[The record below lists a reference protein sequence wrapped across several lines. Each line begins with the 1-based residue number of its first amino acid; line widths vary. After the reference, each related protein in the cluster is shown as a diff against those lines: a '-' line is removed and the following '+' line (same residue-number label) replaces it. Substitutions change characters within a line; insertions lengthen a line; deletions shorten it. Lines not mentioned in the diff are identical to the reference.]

1 LANGLRVS
9 ELFENKLIL
18 DVSWYEHRYMKSTS
32 VNNREFELDY
42 FPAIRKI
49 EKHVSKI
56 PKYDEIVGKF
66 ERRLNP
72 SIQTKIGLMT
82 ESNAHFFINPP
93 RIIDGS
99 FEQINYLPKQDMLQ
113 TALNFPEKISSWFED
128 GTCYNASRFVV
139 ALHVRRTDYINLAHI
154 YDVIDTKYYLKA
166 IDFMMKKNNQ
176 VKFHLF
182 SDDPDGAIKWLGD
195 LIQFDKIITPPK
207 NIPSGE
213 VLRFMSTYNGI
224 IAANS
229 TFSWWAAF
237 LGHLKNKK
245 LQIVLPSRFS
255 KLENDHPERHL
266 MIDGAVFL

>member
-1 LANGLRVS
+1 MRIS

-66 ERRLNP
+66 ERRLTP
-72 SIQTKIGLMT
+72 SIQTKIGIMT
-82 ESNAHFFINPP
+82 ESNAHFFIGPP

-99 FEQINYLPKQDMLQ
+99 FEQTNYLPNQDKLQ
-113 TALNFPEKISSWFED
+113 TLLNFPKEISNWFQE
-128 GTCYNASRFVV
+128 GISYNANKFVV
-139 ALHVRRTDYINLAHI
+139 AIHIRRTDYISLAHI
-154 YDVIDTKYYLKA
+154 YDVIDITYYLKA
-166 IDFMMKKNNQ
+166 IDFMMEKNNE

-182 SDDPDGAIKWLGD
+182 SDDPDGAMKWLDG
-195 LIQFDKIITPPK
+195 LIQIDKVISPPK
-207 NIPSGE
+207 NTPAGE

-237 LGHLKNKK
+237 LGRIKNEN
-245 LQIVLPSRFS
+245 LQIVLPKNFS
-255 KLENDHPERHL
+255 KLQNDNPEKYL
-266 MIDGAVFL
+266 KVNGSVFL